1 MGFSRQ
7 DYWGGLSFP
16 SPVRGVAESDVTE
29 DTYQRWEG
37 DGGRQDNEDHTF
49 LVKHFQWPRWGR
61 GFRKH
66 LHFLPF
72 GEFLLY
78 FGVKASV
85 HKTGEME
92 DTWCCVRSVPLIF
105 PVYR

>member
-1 MGFSRQ
+1 MEFQGRQ
-7 DYWGGLSFP
+7 KSQEP
-16 SPVRGVAESDVTE
+16 RGDI
-29 DTYQRWEG
+29 DRRGQRWEG

-92 DTWCCVRSVPLIF
+92 DTWWCVRSVPLIF